1 MATVYRHDET
11 PYPASGGW
19 MQGDPVGHRLFHT
32 FATTRPFSLEGGE
45 SLHNVTIAY
54 ETLGTLNADASNAI
68 LVCHAWTGDSHVAGS
83 AGKGHPTNGWWM
95 VLLVQAKQSTQISI
109 SLFARTCSV
118 DAKDQLAHRRR
129 IQKMANRTLFVFLLS
144 PLETWSVLRLY

>member
-54 ETLGTLNADASNAI
+54 ETLGTLNADA
-68 LVCHAWTGDSHVAGS
+68 
-83 AGKGHPTNGWWM
+83 
-95 VLLVQAKQSTQISI
+95 
-109 SLFARTCSV
+109 
-118 DAKDQLAHRRR
+118 
-129 IQKMANRTLFVFLLS
+129 
-144 PLETWSVLRLY
+144 